1 MATVSTTTIAALSSG
16 WQIFFGLLT
25 PAVTFLVGVAAGI
38 FAYYQ
43 YKINLRLKELQDYVG
58 LSIIPL
64 PNLQLRITNVG
75 RTNLYLH
82 RWEVGENSQT
92 FLEPILISAESR
104 SDVVITLNPISLGQK
119 RAKFYLTDESRE
131 KFLSEG
137 VVILTPISS
146 TPILQ
151 VLPAQS
157 PSGGSGTAAA
167 PQIAGVQV
175 SINVTALSYRTVRF
189 EWNI

>member
-1 MATVSTTTIAALSSG
+1 MTTTTLSIN
-16 WQIFFGLLT
+16 WQIFFGFLT
-25 PAVTFLVGVAAGI
+25 PTITLLFGIVAGA

-64 PNLQLRITNVG
+64 QNLQLQITNVG

-92 FLEPILISAESR
+92 FSEPILISAESR
-104 SDVVITLNPISLGQK
+104 SNLIIPLHPVSLGQK
-119 RAKFYLTDESRE
+119 RAKFYLTDESRI

-137 VVILTPISS
+137 EVILTPVSS

-151 VLPAQS
+151 VLPS
-157 PSGGSGTAAA
+157 PTPIGGSDTTAS
-167 PQIAGVQV
+167 PQIAGVQITV
-175 SINVTALSYRTVRF
+175 NMTALSYRTVPF
-189 EWNI
+189 DWNI